1 MDFREFQST
10 NALRCEERFHRVKDW
25 TPQDWALAMAG
36 EVGELCNLLKKVK
49 RGDFSMEEVRDEVL
63 KEVADVI
70 TYADLL
76 NSCLDA
82 DTETELV
89 SKFNEVSRRVGWG
102 IPTIEI

>member
-1 MDFREFQST
+1 M
-10 NALRCEERFHRVKDW
+10 
-25 TPQDWALAMAG
+25 
-36 EVGELCNLLKKVK
+36 
-49 RGDFSMEEVRDEVL
+49 RDEVL

>member
-49 RGDFSMEEVRDEVL
+49 R
-63 KEVADVI
+63 
-70 TYADLL
+70 
-76 NSCLDA
+76 
-82 DTETELV
+82 
-89 SKFNEVSRRVGWG
+89 
-102 IPTIEI
+102 